1 MKTKFGNDNSEL
13 KAKSEK
19 CGKVKSSDWKLLVLL
34 FKCMLTF
41 DAIVDAAVVDDAV
54 VDDAVVVD
62 VLWLMLVCLGCCWD
76 SCTVAA
82 SVVLLLSASCW

>member
-1 MKTKFGNDNSEL
+1 
-13 KAKSEK
+13 
-19 CGKVKSSDWKLLVLL
+19 
-34 FKCMLTF
+34 MLTF

-82 SVVLLLSASCW
+82 SVV